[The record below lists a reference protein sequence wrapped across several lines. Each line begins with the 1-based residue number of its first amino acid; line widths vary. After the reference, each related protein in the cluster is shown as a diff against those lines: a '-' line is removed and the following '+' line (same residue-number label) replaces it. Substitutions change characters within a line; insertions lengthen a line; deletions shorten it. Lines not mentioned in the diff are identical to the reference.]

1 MFLMNVKSQDAEVV
15 KKMNIVI
22 FDGYTIN
29 PGDLSW
35 DKLDALCD
43 KLTVFD
49 STSEDKALS
58 RLTGNE
64 ILMTSKCPITRELM
78 ENSPQLKYI
87 GCTATGYN
95 NIDVEAAADLG
106 IAVTNIP
113 AYSTDAVA
121 QHTIALMLELSN
133 HVGLH
138 NASVQDGQW
147 SDNEYFCY
155 WKKSVT
161 LLTGKSLGIIGYGA
175 IGKRVAQ
182 IARALGMEINIFSQ
196 DPAGAM
202 KSDFV
207 SLHCPL
213 TRENRHMVNTE
224 FLVNMKPGAILINTA
239 RGGLVNE
246 RALADAIK
254 AGFIAGA
261 ALDVLEQEPP
271 AKDCTLIGLDNCIIT
286 PHIAWSPKEMRQA
299 VIDILAE
306 NLESWLTGGMKNRVD

>member
-1 MFLMNVKSQDAEVV
+1 
-15 KKMNIVI
+15 MNIVI

-239 RGGLVNE
+239 RGGLVDE

-261 ALDVLEQEPP
+261 TLDVLEQEPP
-271 AKDCTLIGLDNCIIT
+271 AKDCPLIGLDNCIIT

>member
-1 MFLMNVKSQDAEVV
+1 
-15 KKMNIVI
+15 MNIVI

-35 DKLDALCD
+35 DKLDVLCD

-49 STSEDKALS
+49 STPEEKALS

-78 ENSPQLKYI
+78 EQSPQLKYI

-138 NASVQDGQW
+138 NASVQEGQW
-147 SDNEYFCY
+147 AENPYFCY
-155 WKKSVT
+155 WKKPVT
-161 LLTGKSLGIIGYGA
+161 LLHGKSLGIIGYGA
-175 IGKRVAQ
+175 IGKRVAE
-182 IARALGMEINIFSQ
+182 IARALGMEIRIFSQ
-196 DPAGAM
+196 DPVSTM
-202 KSDFV
+202 KSDFI

-213 TRENRHMVNTE
+213 TKENRHMVNAE
-224 FLVNMKPGAILINTA
+224 FLVNMKPGTVLINTA
-239 RGGLVNE
+239 RGGLVDE

-254 AGFIAGA
+254 AGFIGGA
-261 ALDVLEQEPP
+261 ALDVLAEEPP
-271 AKDCTLIGLDNCIIT
+271 AEDCPLIGLDNCIIT

-299 VIDILAE
+299 VIDILAD
-306 NLESWLTGGMKNRVD
+306 NLESWLAGGRKNRVD

>member
-1 MFLMNVKSQDAEVV
+1 
-15 KKMNIVI
+15 MNIVI

-138 NASVQDGQW
+138 NASVQEGQW

-175 IGKRVAQ
+175 IGKRDAQ
-182 IARALGMEINIFSQ
+182 IARALGMELNIFSQ

-239 RGGLVNE
+239 RGGLVDE

-271 AKDCTLIGLDNCIIT
+271 AKDCPLIGLDNCIIT

-306 NLESWLTGGMKNRVD
+306 NLESWLAGGMKNRVD